1 MTAYITGTFAIRYK
15 EQAGQSAK
23 IAHRTKILFDTD
35 QLLAKAG
42 NKEEI
47 LNAAAEQVVKLLG
60 RNIVVFDGEDGKL
73 SEPVFFLLKGFL
85 RRPVLWERNGQDGRG
100 GY

>member
-1 MTAYITGTFAIRYK
+1 MFLTAYITGTFAIRYK
-15 EQAGQSAK
+15 KQAGQSAK

-35 QLLAKAG
+35 QLLSKAG

-60 RNIVVFDGEDGKL
+60 RNIVVFDSEDGKL
-73 SEPVFFLLKGFL
+73 SAPDFFSPKGCLLYTSLWNCLKG
-85 RRPVLWERNGQDGRG
+85 
-100 GY
+100 